1 MADGMPPEVAVGRGG
16 HRRQNPAQGA
26 ELVHVATRTQVSRLS
41 VGETQVVRKQ
51 PRGPDARQRLEHE
64 RAMLKRLRGVRGV
77 AQLLDAPQYPGSIV
91 MADAG
96 ETNLADRARP
106 LAVEATRHTLDDGG
120 KLVEAGAT
128 ADIK

>member
-1 MADGMPPEVAVGRGG
+1 MASGVPPD
-16 HRRQNPAQGA
+16 PAQGA
-26 ELVHVATRTQVSRLS
+26 ELVHVATRTQVTRLS

-51 PRGPDARQRLEHE
+51 PLGPDAQQRLEHE

-96 ETNLADRARP
+96 GTNLADSLPARSGSGTVGAARSALLTAAPGAAASGSISRVAARRA
-106 LAVEATRHTLDDGG
+106 
-120 KLVEAGAT
+120 
-128 ADIK
+128 